1 MFNSLKYVAILLLV
15 FTLYSC
21 KDDDT
26 NPVKDNTDQITLNSI
41 ANKTSGDYTF
51 ELVSEDTEL
60 KEGHNVFYIRA
71 TDNSGNSIAK
81 DITVNLMMDMG
92 MMMHSTPFMSEV
104 VTLNEKEYIKVD
116 ATFIMA
122 SAGGTWFVTFK
133 SETMNIDERIDYT
146 VTATGNVKRFIFDE
160 KSYFVTLRSLD
171 SPKVGINDFIVSIHT
186 RESMMIHPA
195 VTDLTT
201 EVEMLMPSMGHG
213 SDGNVSPVHTENG
226 VYAGKVNFNMT
237 GDWQITLKLKR
248 DDIMIGEPIVYTLDF

>member
-1 MFNSLKYVAILLLV
+1 MFNSLKYIALLLLAITM
-15 FTLYSC
+15 FSC
-21 KDDDT
+21 SDDDT
-26 NPVKDNTDQITLNSI
+26 NPVKDTNEITLNSI
-41 ANKTSGDYTF
+41 VNKTSGDYTF
-51 ELVSEDTEL
+51 DLLSEGTEL
-60 KEGHNVFYIRA
+60 EEGHNVFYIRA
-71 TDNSGNSIAK
+71 TDNSGNSIANY
-81 DITVNLMMDMG
+81 ISVNLMMDMG
-92 MMMHSTPFMSEV
+92 MMMHSTPFMTEV
-104 VTLNEKEYIKVD
+104 VTMNDKEYIKVD

-122 SAGGTWFVTFK
+122 SAGGTWFLTLK

-146 VTATGNVKRFIFDE
+146 VTATGNVKRFTFDE

-171 SPKVGINDFIVSIHT
+171 SPKVGMNDFIVSIHT

-248 DDIMIGEPIVYTLDF
+248 GDIMIGEPIVYTLDF